1 MAHTV
6 SPQAP
11 PLPSSPSLSSG
22 FLSQKGT
29 CTFKILP
36 ADSSLD
42 PIIVT
47 CAKAPPKTPTKVL
60 TVPGSFTLLQTHP
73 SNPPMTPVKLLSLKA
88 PVPHGAEKGVE
99 GATASVVATGAGGLI
114 FKCTPPQISPI
125 IQIPSEG
132 NPTSPLSLGL
142 KVMPAP
148 PPGPQ
153 PEAAQDPVEL
163 DIICV
168 DEKPHVTMETQSLEV
183 TSSSETENSSDF
195 RESES
200 DDERAPL
207 ANNTVGRRKGNTH
220 T

>member
-1 MAHTV
+1 M
-6 SPQAP
+6 
-11 PLPSSPSLSSG
+11 PSLSSG

-47 CAKAPPKTPTKVL
+47 CAKAPPKTPPKVL

-73 SNPPMTPVKLLSLKA
+73 STPPVTPVKLLSLKA

-99 GATASVVATGAGGLI
+99 SAAASVVATGAGGLV
-114 FKCTPPQISPI
+114 FKCTPSQISPT

-132 NPTSPLSLGL
+132 DPTSPLSLGS

-148 PPGPQ
+148 GPE
-153 PEAAQDPVEL
+153 PEAARDPEEL

-168 DEKPHVTMETQSLEV
+168 DEKPHVTTETQSGEV

-207 ANNTVGRRKGNTH
+207 ANNTVGRRTGNTH